1 MKLLK
6 ILLGIA
12 LGPVVTAL
20 VVKSKSKSE
29 EESLE
34 L

>member
-6 ILLGIA
+6 ILLGVA
-12 LGPVVTAL
+12 LGAVVTAL
-20 VVKSKSKSE
+20 VVKFKSKSE
-29 EESLE
+29 EENLE

>member
-12 LGPVVTAL
+12 LGAVVTSL
-20 VVKSKSKSE
+20 VVKFKSKSE
-29 EESLE
+29 EENLE